1 VQRGQESIAKK
12 PVRDKAEPTIDA
24 PDAIRVENFLF
35 YHHGHLFDWVNHSRG
50 EGTSLQSGHEYR
62 KNGKMALYRYGKY
75 RFLCGLLSS

>member
-35 YHHGHLFDWVNHSRG
+35 YHH
-50 EGTSLQSGHEYR
+50 
-62 KNGKMALYRYGKY
+62 AP
-75 RFLCGLLSS
+75 LSDQD